1 MCTDLANFQMVEVI
15 FSRALRN
22 SCAKQI
28 FSAKEWN
35 QNIYDQLYSHAFNSI
50 RIHLE
55 DQWIEINLMFIFGL
69 QWPIRHAIVEDWDLM
84 VCNYCISG
92 L

>member
-1 MCTDLANFQMVEVI
+1 MCTDLVNFQMVEVI

-35 QNIYDQLYSHAFNSI
+35 QNIYDQLYSHAFKFYTHS
-50 RIHLE
+50 LGGPV
-55 DQWIEINLMFIFGL
+55 D
-69 QWPIRHAIVEDWDLM
+69 
-84 VCNYCISG
+84 
-92 L
+92 

>member
-1 MCTDLANFQMVEVI
+1 MLNKSFQQRNRIRTYI
-15 FSRALRN
+15 FSFT
-22 SCAKQI
+22 I
-28 FSAKEWN
+28 M
-35 QNIYDQLYSHAFNSI
+35 HFNSI
-50 RIHLE
+50 HIHLE

-84 VCNYCISG
+84 VCNYCIFG

>member
-1 MCTDLANFQMVEVI
+1 MISCTVT
-15 FSRALRN
+15 
-22 SCAKQI
+22 
-28 FSAKEWN
+28 
-35 QNIYDQLYSHAFNSI
+35 HFNSII

-84 VCNYCISG
+84 VCNYCIFG

>member
-1 MCTDLANFQMVEVI
+1 MLNKSFQQRNGIKTYMISCTVTHL
-15 FSRALRN
+15 
-22 SCAKQI
+22 
-28 FSAKEWN
+28 
-35 QNIYDQLYSHAFNSI
+35 NSI

-84 VCNYCISG
+84 VCNYCIFG

>member
-1 MCTDLANFQMVEVI
+1 MLNKSFQQ
-15 FSRALRN
+15 RN
-22 SCAKQI
+22 GI
-28 FSAKEWN
+28 RTYN
-35 QNIYDQLYSHAFNSI
+35 DQLYSHTFNSI
-50 RIHLE
+50 CIHLE

>member
-1 MCTDLANFQMVEVI
+1 MLNKSFQQRNRIRTYI
-15 FSRALRN
+15 FSFT
-22 SCAKQI
+22 I
-28 FSAKEWN
+28 T
-35 QNIYDQLYSHAFNSI
+35 HFNSI
-50 RIHLE
+50 HIHLE

-84 VCNYCISG
+84 VCNYCIFG

>member
-1 MCTDLANFQMVEVI
+1 MLNKSFQQRNGIRTYMFSCTVT
-15 FSRALRN
+15 
-22 SCAKQI
+22 
-28 FSAKEWN
+28 
-35 QNIYDQLYSHAFNSI
+35 HFNSI

-84 VCNYCISG
+84 VCNYCIFG

>member
-35 QNIYDQLYSHAFNSI
+35 QNIYDQLYNHTFDVKILTTDLTRN
-50 RIHLE
+50 
-55 DQWIEINLMFIFGL
+55 IFKMSSNGFF
-69 QWPIRHAIVEDWDLM
+69 PV
-84 VCNYCISG
+84 VF
-92 L
+92 